1 MGHKPLIYSGLCSLH
16 DALNSCRCCEGHYT
30 SPRSQQGRPAGH
42 VSFVGSR
49 EVDGSDRN
57 LFVYLLSE
65 ALWTLEGKLTQA
77 GKHECLEVGNYG
89 VGDTGMGAIRV
100 SRLGRN

>member
-1 MGHKPLIYSGLCSLH
+1 MGHKLLIYSRLCSLH
-16 DALNSCRCCEGHYT
+16 DAELPQMKDVIRLQGH
-30 SPRSQQGRPAGH
+30 GEDIH

-49 EVDGSDRN
+49 EVDGSGRN

-77 GKHECLEVGNYG
+77 GQVSPVGENMSVWKWAIMVLEIPGW
-89 VGDTGMGAIRV
+89 
-100 SRLGRN
+100 GR

>member
-1 MGHKPLIYSGLCSLH
+1 MGHKLLIYSRLCSLH

-30 SPRSQQGRPAGH
+30 SPRSQQGHPAGH

-49 EVDGSDRN
+49 EVNGSGRN

-77 GKHECLEVGNYG
+77 GKVSLVGENMS
-89 VGDTGMGAIRV
+89 VWKWAIMVLDIPEWER
-100 SRLGRN
+100 